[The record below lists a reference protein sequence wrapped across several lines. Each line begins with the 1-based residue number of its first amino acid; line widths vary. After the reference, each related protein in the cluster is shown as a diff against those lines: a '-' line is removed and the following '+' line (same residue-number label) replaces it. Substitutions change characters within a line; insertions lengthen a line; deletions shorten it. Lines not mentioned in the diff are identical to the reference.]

1 MYPTKQAIH
10 ISLSFD
16 NKIAAFSL
24 AVFFCILSSCTEHT
38 GSVSLQTSDLPAH
51 EKIIGRDLPASAVSP
66 MLLNVCFNEQTA
78 SELEGITGDDGY
90 VQLPAVK
97 SFDGRG
103 IVRMRRLFPQAGRFE
118 ARTRAEG
125 LHRWYEVCYDSSVPI
140 TKAAQGW
147 VAIPGVEY
155 IEFRPLIHI
164 GGEAVPVEKGLL
176 TAQASPLTAYPFDDP
191 LLPSQW
197 NYINKG
203 TANSSAGG
211 CDINILPA
219 WNIGITGSPEV
230 IVGVVDGGIDFNHE
244 DLAANMWHNPEQEGD
259 RRYGYNFATDS
270 YDINPENHGTHVA
283 GIIAAVNNNGLG
295 VCGVAGGDAAQGR
308 PGVKVMSCQIFDGK
322 NSGSGAEAIKWSAD
336 HGAVISQ
343 NSWGFEHESETPR
356 SLAAAVDYFK
366 KYAGIDENGV
376 QTGPMRGGI
385 VVFAAGNDDSSQSG
399 NSYAPIFN
407 VAAVGADYRKAYYS
421 NYGSWVDI
429 TAPGG
434 DATKGNHILST
445 LVGNRYG
452 IYQGTSMSCPQ
463 ASGIAALIISE
474 YGGEGLTPDQVEKK
488 MIESATPITSFNR
501 SYDMGAG
508 LINAYKAVTGG
519 GGGGLAPD
527 KPSDLAVSVRS
538 NNLSVSVK
546 VPQDE
551 DDGVPAAIVIYYK
564 QFNFSQISDDLMF
577 AKLYLDGCKAGDTI
591 EATITGLDFNTVFY
605 VAAAAEDFAGN
616 KSALTPVR
624 TVTTGFNTPPV
635 IEASAGTELTV
646 KPWQTASLDFRISD
660 ADGHFFLIDFIN
672 DTPGISLD
680 TLVRSQPK
688 IVVDGPATAPGTY
701 TATLKATDIYH
712 ATASCQM
719 SITVLENH
727 SPAVIETI
735 PDMSLNSTGETT
747 AFDLRKYIS
756 DEDGEQLSYSVST
769 SDLSVADVSIS
780 GSTLSVATRHF
791 GITTVTVTATDACQ
805 ESCSFSFR
813 ILIRDKSRPVD
824 LFPNPVSDKLNIR
837 PGQDGRYSIS
847 ICNKAGAVLW
857 SDTVDAGPF
866 DPVTVDVSSWSG
878 GTYYVRIDGPHVNE
892 IYTIVKK

>member
-1 MYPTKQAIH
+1 MKRPALVFIFFVL
-10 ISLSFD
+10 LSGCSRQPFD
-16 NKIAAFSL
+16 
-24 AVFFCILSSCTEHT
+24 AVPPAENRSAESRLF
-38 GSVSLQTSDLPAH
+38 GADLPS
-51 EKIIGRDLPASAVSP
+51 DAVNP
-66 MLLNVCFNEQTA
+66 LLLNVLFDEQTA

-125 LHRWYEVCYDSSVPI
+125 LHRWYEVCYDTSVRI
-140 TKAAQGW
+140 TKAAEGW
-147 VAIPGVEY
+147 IAIPGVEY
-155 IEFRPLIHI
+155 VEFRPLIHI
-164 GGEAVPVEKGLL
+164 GGEAVPLEKEPLG
-176 TAQASPLTAYPFDDP
+176 AQASSLADYPFNDP

-203 TANSSAGG
+203 KANSSAGG

-219 WNIGITGSPEV
+219 WNSGITGSPEV
-230 IVGVVDGGIDFNHE
+230 IVGVVDGGIDFSHE

-259 RRYGYNFATDS
+259 LRYGYNFATGS
-270 YDINPENHGTHVA
+270 YAINPENHGTHVA

-295 VCGVAGGDAAQGR
+295 VCGVAGGDAAAGR

-343 NSWGFEHESETPR
+343 NSWGFEHESETPK
-356 SLAAAVDYFK
+356 SLAAAVDYFI
-366 KYAGIDENGV
+366 KYAGIDENGI

-488 MIESATPITSFNR
+488 MTESATPLTAFNR

-508 LINAYKAVTGG
+508 LLNAYKAVTGG
-519 GGGGLAPD
+519 GGGLAPD
-527 KPSDLAVSVRS
+527 CPSDLAASVRA

-551 DDGVPAAIVIYYK
+551 DDDVPAAITIYYK
-564 QFNFSQISDDLMF
+564 QFNFSQIRDDLMF
-577 AKLYLDGCKAGDTI
+577 AKLYLDGSKAGDTI
-591 EATITGLDFNTVFY
+591 EATIAGLDFNTVFY
-605 VAAAAEDFAGN
+605 IAAAAEDFAGN
-616 KSALTPVR
+616 KSALTPVL

-635 IEASAGTELTV
+635 IEAPAGTELTV
-646 KPWQTASLDFRISD
+646 KPWQTASLDFSISD

-680 TLVRSQPK
+680 TLVRNQPK
-688 IVVDGPATAPGTY
+688 VVVDGPATAPGTY

-712 ATASCQM
+712 ASDNCRM
-719 SITVLENH
+719 RITVLENH
-727 SPAVIETI
+727 SPAVVETI
-735 PDMSLNSTGETT
+735 PDMSLSSTGGTT

-756 DEDGEQLSYSVST
+756 DEDGEPLSFSVST
-769 SDLSVADVSIS
+769 TDPDVSDVSIS
-780 GSTLSVATRHF
+780 GNTLSVTTRQF
-791 GITTVTVTATDACQ
+791 GITTVTITAKDACRQ
-805 ESCSFSFR
+805 SCSFSFR

-857 SDTVDAGPF
+857 ADTVDAGPF
-866 DPVTVDVSSWSG
+866 NPVTVDVSRWSG
-878 GTYYVRIDGPHVNE
+878 GTYYVRIDGPQVND
-892 IYTIVKK
+892 IFTIVKK

>member
-1 MYPTKQAIH
+1 MKRPALVFI
-10 ISLSFD
+10 IIVLLSGCSRQPFD
-16 NKIAAFSL
+16 TVQL
-24 AVFFCILSSCTEHT
+24 AENQSAESRIF
-38 GSVSLQTSDLPAH
+38 GADLP
-51 EKIIGRDLPASAVSP
+51 SNAVNP
-66 MLLNVCFNEQTA
+66 LLLNVLFDEQTA
-78 SELEGITGDDGY
+78 SELEGVTDDDGY

-97 SFDGRG
+97 SFEGRG

-125 LHRWYEVCYDSSVPI
+125 LHRWYEVCYDTSVRI
-140 TKAAQGW
+140 TKAAEGW
-147 VAIPGVEY
+147 IAIPGVEY
-155 IEFRPLIHI
+155 VEFRPLIHI
-164 GGEAVPVEKGLL
+164 GGEAVPLEKEPLG
-176 TAQASPLTAYPFDDP
+176 AQASSLADYPFNDP

-219 WNIGITGSPEV
+219 WNSGITGSPEV
-230 IVGVVDGGIDFNHE
+230 IVGVVDGGIDYNHE

-259 RRYGYNFATDS
+259 LRYGYNFATGS
-270 YDINPENHGTHVA
+270 YAINPENHGTHVA

-295 VCGVAGGDAAQGR
+295 VCGVAGGDAAAGR

-343 NSWGFEHESETPR
+343 NSWGFEHESETPK
-356 SLAAAVDYFK
+356 SLAAAVDYFI
-366 KYAGIDENGV
+366 KYAGIDENGI

-463 ASGIAALIISE
+463 ATGIAALIISE

-488 MIESATPITSFNR
+488 MTESATPLTAFNR

-508 LINAYKAVTGG
+508 LLNAYKAVTGG
-519 GGGGLAPD
+519 GGGLAPD
-527 KPSDLAVSVRS
+527 CPSDLAVSVRA

-551 DDGVPAAIVIYYK
+551 DDAVPAAIVIYYK
-564 QFNFSQISDDLMF
+564 QFNFSQIRDDLMF
-577 AKLYLDGCKAGDTI
+577 AKLYLDGSKAGDTI
-591 EATITGLDFNTVFY
+591 EATIAGLDFNTVFY

-616 KSALTPVR
+616 KSALTPVL

-635 IEASAGTELTV
+635 IEAPAGTELTV

-680 TLVRSQPK
+680 TLVRNQPK
-688 IVVDGPATAPGTY
+688 VVVDGPATAPGTY

-712 ATASCQM
+712 ASDSCRM
-719 SITVLENH
+719 RITVLENH
-727 SPAVIETI
+727 SPTVIETI
-735 PDMSLNSTGETT
+735 PDMSLSSTGGTT

-756 DEDGEQLSYSVST
+756 DEDGEPLSFSVST
-769 SDLSVADVSIS
+769 TDPDVADVSIS
-780 GSTLSVATRHF
+780 GNTLSVTARQF
-791 GITTVTVTATDACQ
+791 GITTVTVTATDACRQ
-805 ESCSFSFR
+805 SCPFSFR

-857 SDTVDAGPF
+857 ADTVDAGPF
-866 DPVTVDVSSWSG
+866 NPLTVDVSRWSG
-878 GTYYVRIDGPHVNE
+878 GTYYVRIDGPQVND
-892 IYTIVKK
+892 IFTIVKK